1 MQLTEKEEQIMKV
14 LWDLEHAFVKEIIE
28 KLPSPKPHYN
38 TVSTFI
44 RIMEDKGIVGHETF
58 GKSHRYYPILQQS
71 AYKDSSINKILDGY
85 FGKSFKGL
93 VAHFAKEEKISIQEL
108 KEIIKMIEKED
119 K

>member
-14 LWDLEHAFVKEIIE
+14 LWELENAFVKDIIAQ
-28 KLPSPKPHYN
+28 LPEPKPHYN

-58 GKSHRYYPILQQS
+58 GKSHRYFPILQQND
-71 AYKDSSINKILDGY
+71 YKDSAVTKIIDGY

-93 VAHFAKEEKISIQEL
+93 VSHFAKEEKISVKEL
-108 KEIIKMIEKED
+108 KDIIKQIEKGD

>member
-14 LWDLEHAFVKEIIE
+14 LWQLEHAFVKEIIAE
-28 KLPSPKPHYN
+28 MQDPKPHYN

-44 RIMEDKGIVGHETF
+44 RIMEDKGIVGHESF

-71 AYKDSSINKILDGY
+71 EFQESSLNKIINNY

-93 VAHFAKEEKISIQEL
+93 VSHFAKEEKISVEEL
-108 KEIIKMIEKED
+108 KDIIEMIEKG
-119 K
+119 KA